1 MGEILYTDTVNYKEL
16 SRDEIIALGSCA
28 FFQIYESDRLGRW
41 HSPKGDTHDQF
52 SRIIT

>member
-16 SRDEIIALGSCA
+16 SRDEIIAFGSCA
-28 FFQIYESDRLGRW
+28 LFEIYESDRLGGW